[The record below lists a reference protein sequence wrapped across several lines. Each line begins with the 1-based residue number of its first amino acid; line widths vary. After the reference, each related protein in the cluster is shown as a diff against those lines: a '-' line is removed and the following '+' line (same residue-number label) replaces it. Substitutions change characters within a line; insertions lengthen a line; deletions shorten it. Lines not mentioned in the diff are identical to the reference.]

1 MKNMRHLIYICAF
14 LMAAMLNTSC
24 YRNIRYVV
32 DDRTPLPHEYTDS
45 IQDYHLQPGDIIGV
59 SLISTNSEINQMF
72 NERNNQPSMSSSNGS
87 RSRGG
92 YTVSDSGYVL
102 LPIFGNV
109 MVQGKTISQVRSTL
123 QNQADVKLIDAVVTT
138 ELLNFDV
145 YFIGA
150 SQNTRVNF
158 DKTSV
163 NILEAIAQTGGIN
176 YDAKRRKIIVIRKS
190 PGGHSLYNIDVT
202 DRHIMEASQFY
213 LQPGDIVYLEPK
225 RFTAVTNGL
234 KNYTTILSIVS
245 SALTTY
251 YLISRLK

>member
-1 MKNMRHLIYICAF
+1 MRHLIYICAF
-14 LMAAMLNTSC
+14 LVVALLHTSC

-32 DDRTPLPHEYTDS
+32 DDKTPLPHQYTDS
-45 IQDYHLQPGDIIGV
+45 IQDYHLQPGDIIGI
-59 SLISTNSEINQMF
+59 SLISTNNEINQMF
-72 NERNNQPSMSSSNGS
+72 TERNSQQQMSSGSSSN
-87 RSRGG
+87 RRGG
-92 YTVSDSGYVL
+92 YIVSDSGYVL

-109 MVQGKTISQVRSTL
+109 MASGKTISQIRSSI
-123 QNQADVKLIDAVVTT
+123 QHQADAKLIDAVVSV

-176 YDAKRRKIIVIRKS
+176 YEAKRRKIIVIRKS

-202 DRHIMEASQFY
+202 DRHIMEATQFY

-225 RFTAVTNGL
+225 RFAAVTNGL
-234 KNYTTILSIVS
+234 KNYTTVLSIVS

>member
-1 MKNMRHLIYICAF
+1 MFTEYNKNR
-14 LMAAMLNTSC
+14 
-24 YRNIRYVV
+24 
-32 DDRTPLPHEYTDS
+32 
-45 IQDYHLQPGDIIGV
+45 QQ
-59 SLISTNSEINQMF
+59 NSSG
-72 NERNNQPSMSSSNGS
+72 NNSN
-87 RSRGG
+87 RRGG
-92 YTVSDSGYVL
+92 YIVSDSGYVL

-109 MVQGKTISQVRSTL
+109 KASGKTINQIRSDI
-123 QNQADVKLIDAVVTT
+123 QRQADSKLIDAVVSV

-163 NILEAIAQTGGIN
+163 NVLEAIAQTGGIN
-176 YDAKRRKIIVIRKS
+176 YESKRRKIIVIRKTQA
-190 PGGHSLYNIDVT
+190 GHNLYKIDVT
-202 DRHIMEASQFY
+202 DRNILEATQFY
-213 LQPGDIVYLEPK
+213 VQPGDIVYIEPR
-225 RFTAVTNGL
+225 RFTAITNGL

>member
-1 MKNMRHLIYICAF
+1 MRHLIYIYAF
-14 LMAAMLNTSC
+14 LMIALLNTSC

-32 DDRTPLPHEYTDS
+32 DDKTPLPHEYTDS
-45 IQDYHLQPGDIIGV
+45 IQDYHVAAGDIIGI
-59 SLISTNSEINQMF
+59 SLISTNKEINEMF
-72 NERNNQPSMSSSNGS
+72 TEYNQNRQQNSSSSGS
-87 RSRGG
+87 NRRGG
-92 YTVSDSGYVL
+92 YIVSDSGYVL

-109 MVQGKTISQVRSTL
+109 KASGKTINQIRSDI
-123 QNQADVKLIDAVVTT
+123 QRQADTKLIDAVVSV

-163 NILEAIAQTGGIN
+163 NVLEAIAQTGGIN
-176 YDAKRRKIIVIRKS
+176 YDAKRRKIIILRKTQV
-190 PGGHSLYNIDVT
+190 GHKLYKIDVT
-202 DRHIMEASQFY
+202 DRNILEASQFY
-213 LQPGDIVYLEPK
+213 LQPGDIVYIEPR
-225 RFTAVTNGL
+225 RFAAITNGL
-234 KNYTTILSIVS
+234 KNYTTILSIIS

>member
-1 MKNMRHLIYICAF
+1 MRHLLYICAF
-14 LMAAMLNTSC
+14 IAAVLLNTSC

-32 DDRTPLPHEYTDS
+32 DDKTPLPHEYTDS
-45 IQDYHLQPGDIIGV
+45 IQDYRLKPGDIIGIN
-59 SLISTNSEINQMF
+59 LISTNQEINQMF
-72 NERNNQPSMSSSNGS
+72 AERVSNRQNMSSSSSSNN
-87 RSRGG
+87 RGG
-92 YTVSDSGYVL
+92 YIISDSGYVL
-102 LPIFGNV
+102 LPIFGNI
-109 MVQGKTISQVRSTL
+109 QASGKTINEIRSNVQRL
-123 QNQADVKLIDAVVTT
+123 ADAKLIDAVVSA

-150 SQNTRVNF
+150 TQNTRVNF

-176 YDAKRRKIIVIRKS
+176 YESKRRKIIVIRKNAT
-190 PGGHSLYNIDVT
+190 GHQLYNIDVT
-202 DRHIMEASQFY
+202 NRNIIEASHFY
-213 LQPGDIVYLEPK
+213 LQPGDIVYIEPK

-234 KNYTTILSIVS
+234 RNYTTVLSIVS